1 MTTLRITSLFPSLLH
16 SLWGLLMTG
25 LIAWLSP
32 ALASS
37 TPPAASATPPAQTLN
52 VVATTGMIAD
62 LVSHIGGDKVA
73 VTALMGSGVDPH
85 LYKATQGDLRKL
97 LRADVIFYNGL
108 HLEGK
113 MQEIFSKM
121 AHKKAVYAV
130 ADNLPAEVL
139 LQHDNAPD
147 PHIWFD
153 VALWRQAAEGVL
165 SGLQASAPHWSSA
178 FADNAGRY
186 FAELEALHRWTQ
198 TQMAR
203 IPPTQRILITAHDA
217 FGYLG
222 RAYGLEVRGLQGI
235 STAAEFGLQDIKQ
248 LKDVIVTHRIRAVFV
263 ESSVSPR
270 FIESL
275 VKGVAAEGH
284 PLAIGGELYSDAMG
298 LPGTPEGTYVGMV
311 RHNVNTIVSALTG
324 QAPQESTP

>member
-1 MTTLRITSLFPSLLH
+1 MTTMRATSLLRP
-16 SLWGLLMTG
+16 LWGLL
-25 LIAWLSP
+25 IAGMIGWLHP
-32 ALASS
+32 ALAHSAPPGTS
-37 TPPAASATPPAQTLN
+37 TTQPGQTLN

-62 LVSHIGGDKVA
+62 LVSHIGGDKVT

-121 AHKKAVYAV
+121 TRKKAVYAV
-130 ADNLPAEVL
+130 ADALPADAI
-139 LQHDNAPD
+139 LQHENAPD

-153 VALWRQAAEGVL
+153 VTLWRQAAQAVL
-165 SGLQASAPHWSSA
+165 SGLQATAPHWSDT
-178 FADNAGRY
+178 FADNAGQY
-186 FAELEALHRWTQ
+186 FTELEALHLWTQ
-198 TQMAR
+198 TQIAR
-203 IPPTQRILITAHDA
+203 IPPAQRILITAHDA

-222 RAYGLEVRGLQGI
+222 RAYGLEVKGLQGI

-284 PLAIGGELYSDAMG
+284 QLSIGGELYSDAMG

-324 QAPQESTP
+324 QKPEESTP